1 MKGRVLKTHEFRA
14 KPEPRSGVGGAKFM
28 GFQHPPFQ
36 KAGST
41 APADPIS
48 GFFFGTQQTQN
59 RYHEISAPLRVF
71 ILIVFIVFSEYKYK
85 LKWGV

>member
-1 MKGRVLKTHEFRA
+1 VLKTHEFRA

-48 GFFFGTQQTQN
+48 GFFF
-59 RYHEISAPLRVF
+59 A
-71 ILIVFIVFSEYKYK
+71 YK
-85 LKWGV
+85 V